1 VNGTPR
7 PASLAEQ
14 DPTIPIQEPAQNLTQ
29 PSTQMVQPRPVPSIG
44 DQTSA
49 ADRAAEPSGWAFS
62 ETDRASLYAII
73 EARRDIRRFRPDPIP
88 EATLLRVLSA
98 AHAAPSVGHSQPWR
112 FIVVSNPA
120 TREKAGWIADRER
133 LLQADLL
140 EPEAARQLLDLQ
152 LEGIREAPVG
162 IVVCCDR
169 RVTATG
175 VLGRATFQDSDLWSS
190 ACAIENLWLAARSE
204 GLGVGWV
211 TLFPPNELAELVGLP
226 EGIDSLGWLCIGWP
240 DERPPEPGLER
251 AGWSRKLPL
260 SEVLLRESWDS
271 KTLSAPVSRLRAPDQ
286 HDIVEARDQADV
298 LLTPQ
303 GSLGVLDRAVD
314 KALANGYRHGD
325 RATLVLVGGDHPVAD
340 LGVTAFKRSVT
351 ADVLAAAL
359 LGQSV
364 GTALARA
371 SGFETIV
378 IDAGSST
385 GDLVH
390 ADALSHDLVRE
401 LIDRGYETGTT
412 ASAKGFVILGEV
424 GMGNTTVAAVL
435 TASLLDLPA
444 SVVVGRG
451 SSSDSAMVERKRSVL
466 HEALSRAGALHGEAL
481 GDPVTKL
488 AALGGPEFAYLVGVI
503 LGAANAKQTVILDG
517 LATSV
522 CALLACQIEPGVQG
536 HLVAGQRSRE
546 TIHQRVLYALGLE
559 PLLDLRMRAGEG
571 AGAVLAAQSLVT
583 ALTART
589 LTARTAH

>member
-1 VNGTPR
+1 VNGTPGST
-7 PASLAEQ
+7 SLAEHDQ
-14 DPTIPIQEPAQNLTQ
+14 GAPRQI
-29 PSTQMVQPRPVPSIG
+29 VQPRPVPSIG
-44 DQTSA
+44 DKTSA
-49 ADRAAEPSGWAFS
+49 ADRAAEPSAWAFADP
-62 ETDRASLYAII
+62 DRASLYAII

-88 EATLLRVLSA
+88 ETTLLRVLSA

-175 VLGRATFQDSDLWSS
+175 VLGRATFEDSDLWSS
-190 ACAIENLWLAARSE
+190 ACAIENLWLAARAE

-211 TLFPPNELAELVGLP
+211 TLFPPQELAELVGLP
-226 EGIDSLGWLCIGWP
+226 DGVVSLGWLCIGWP

-260 SEVLLRESWDS
+260 ADVLLWESWDS
-271 KTLSAPVSRLRAPDQ
+271 QAPSAPISRLRAPGQ
-286 HDIVEARDQADV
+286 QEIVEARDQADV

-303 GSLGVLDRAVD
+303 GSLGILDRAVD
-314 KALANGYRHGD
+314 KAMANGYREGD
-325 RATLVLVGGDHPVAD
+325 IGTLVLVGGDHPVAD

-351 ADVLAAAL
+351 TDVLAAAAL
-359 LGQSV
+359 DQSV

-371 SGFETIV
+371 SGFDTIV
-378 IDAGSST
+378 VDAGSST
-385 GDLVH
+385 GDLMH
-390 ADALSHDLVRE
+390 ADALSRDLVRE
-401 LIDRGYETGTT
+401 LIDRGYETGT
-412 ASAKGFVILGEV
+412 AAAAKGFVILGEV
-424 GMGNTTVAAVL
+424 GMGNTTVAAAL
-435 TASLLDLPA
+435 AASLLHLPA
-444 SVVVGRG
+444 SIVVGRG
-451 SSSDSAMVERKRSVL
+451 SSSDSAMVERKQSVV
-466 HEALSRAGALHGEAL
+466 HEALSRAAAAHGEAL
-481 GDPVTKL
+481 VDPATKL

-503 LGAANAKQTVILDG
+503 LGATNAAQTVILDG

-522 CALLACQIEPGVQG
+522 CALLACQMEPGVQG

-546 TIHQRVLYALGLE
+546 PIHQNVLHALGLE

-571 AGAVLAAQSLVT
+571 AGAVLAAQTLIT
-583 ALTART
+583 ALRARS
-589 LTARTAH
+589 LTARTATA